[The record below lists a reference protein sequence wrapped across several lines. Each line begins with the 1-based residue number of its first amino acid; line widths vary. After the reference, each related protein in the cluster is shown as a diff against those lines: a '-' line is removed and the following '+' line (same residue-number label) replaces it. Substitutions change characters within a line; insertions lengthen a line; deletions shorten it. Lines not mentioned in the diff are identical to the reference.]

1 MFMLMLMNITISMS
15 VVGVNM
21 GIVMVHG
28 VRHRGVALVYR
39 GRFVCITRLLT
50 GRQRQGQ
57 GQGQGND
64 SGKCEMPIHSNLLM
78 R

>member
-1 MFMLMLMNITISMS
+1 MFMLMLVNITMSMS

-28 VRHRGVALVYR
+28 VRHRGVALVCR
-39 GRFVCITRLLT
+39 GRFACITRLLT
-50 GRQRQGQ
+50 GRQRQS
-57 GQGQGND
+57 QGND
-64 SGKCEMPIHSNLLM
+64 SGKCEMPIHSPLLM